1 MSKLIVLHV
10 CVFMLLYMFVLHV
23 YALGCCMS
31 VLHVCALCCYIC
43 LFCMFVFYAA
53 ECVFIVGA
61 FVLLYSTVL
70 CTFL

>member
-1 MSKLIVLHV
+1 
-10 CVFMLLYMFVLHV
+10 
-23 YALGCCMS
+23 MS

-61 FVLLYSTVL
+61 FVLLSLTVL
-70 CTFL
+70 SVILGCLLNIWQGTTDEN